1 MKECRTAVVPA
12 SAAGVRLAAEA
23 FDAFASARAIPAEVV
38 RSVQVALDEI
48 LSNTVRHGYG
58 SQGEGCR
65 IEIGFEIADGIL
77 EVTIQD
83 DAPAF
88 DPLAAPVPDTTS
100 GLADRPAGGLG
111 ILLTRR
117 LMDDVEY
124 ERASGRN
131 RVVLRKRTGA
141 ATAPPLRPERP

>member
-1 MKECRTAVVPA
+1 MNECRTALVPA

-23 FDAFASARAIPAEVV
+23 FDAFASARGIPVEVV

-58 SQGEGCR
+58 SRGEGGR
-65 IEIGFEIADGIL
+65 IEIGFEVAGGIL

-131 RVVLRKRTGA
+131 RVILRKRTGG
-141 ATAPPLRPERP
+141 ATAPPRPERP

>member
-1 MKECRTAVVPA
+1 MKDGRTTVVPA
-12 SAAGVRLAAEA
+12 SAAGVGLAAEA
-23 FDAFASARAIPAEVV
+23 FDAFASARGIPVEVV
-38 RSVQVALDEI
+38 RSVLIALDEI

-58 SQGEGCR
+58 SQGEGGR

-131 RVVLRKRTGA
+131 RVILRKRTGA
-141 ATAPPLRPERP
+141 ATAPPRPERP